1 MPGVVRWSWLLVLG
15 AACQSVAPDP
25 LARAERALAAGDL
38 LTALTALDSV
48 PVAHARYPQARTIAA
63 QIERRLRKSHEQ
75 LLSGLLLRSE
85 WRDAEA
91 LAAFELARQTWPAL
105 PAIDGLIVAT
115 RQRQRLFPEPAV
127 ASAVPPAVPPSSI
140 AVTQPVEED
149 GAGASAESRSGSVE
163 VAAPSATA
171 IAAPAGE
178 TATAFG
184 ALPAV
189 PPDPVPTVD
198 EVVAARLAAIEEAL
212 SAGRMDSAVGDLMAL
227 FRNYPDDLR
236 VKRRLAR
243 VLLQRG
249 LVRYGR
255 GDQQAAGEDWRR
267 AGALD
272 PSSAAAALLTAL
284 DN

>member
-1 MPGVVRWSWLLVLG
+1 MKSGAARWAWLLLVG
-15 AACQSVAPDP
+15 ACQSVAPDP

-38 LTALTALDSV
+38 LAALTDLDSV

-63 QIERRLRKSHEQ
+63 QIERRLRRSHEQ

-91 LAAFELARQTWPAL
+91 LAAFESARQTWPAL

-127 ASAVPPAVPPSSI
+127 AGAVRPAVPPSSI
-140 AVTQPVEED
+140 AETQPVEED
-149 GAGASAESRSGSVE
+149 DAGASGEPASGAAEVAVPSAAA
-163 VAAPSATA
+163 VAAPAAETA
-171 IAAPAGE
+171 IAAGVIPPA
-178 TATAFG
+178 
-184 ALPAV
+184 
-189 PPDPVPTVD
+189 PPDTVPTVD
-198 EVVAARLAAIEEAL
+198 EVVATRLAAIEEAL

-227 FRNYPDDLR
+227 FRNCPDDLR
-236 VKRRLAR
+236 VRRRLAR

-255 GDQQAAGEDWRR
+255 GDQQPAVEDWRR
-267 AGALD
+267 ASAMD
-272 PSSAAAALLTAL
+272 PTSAAAALLAAL
-284 DN
+284 GN

>member
-149 GAGASAESRSGSVE
+149 GAGASARRPGGLVPAVRRRISDISSASAISG
-163 VAAPSATA
+163 PD
-171 IAAPAGE
+171 APA
-178 TATAFG
+178 
-184 ALPAV
+184 LPC
-189 PPDPVPTVD
+189 PL
-198 EVVAARLAAIEEAL
+198 LA
-212 SAGRMDSAVGDLMAL
+212 
-227 FRNYPDDLR
+227 
-236 VKRRLAR
+236 
-243 VLLQRG
+243 
-249 LVRYGR
+249 
-255 GDQQAAGEDWRR
+255 
-267 AGALD
+267 
-272 PSSAAAALLTAL
+272 
-284 DN
+284 